1 MVRGSGCAKPSG
13 GPSRPRRPNPVR
25 PATAARPV
33 RWGSDGRVGRPPR
46 VDDPECSWPRSP
58 CRPYRPGMQLITPY
72 RPQPHSGSLIAGTM
86 LGALPRRVRP
96 GPRVRRAR
104 HPGRRRPRPRSCGR
118 PRPPSGPRSWSGRWS
133 SSPGACP
140 PVGRD
145 QPAGRGRGDGPGPP
159 PAPLAGRRGARIAAG
174 RRDRGDRCRARPT
187 GRPIPELV
195 IGPFG
200 VAVIHELG
208 RREAIRQVGTS
219 WERKTREGWLP
230 TEHPLDAAER
240 DAERVRHWLT
250 TGDLDFVVRVHAAL
264 ITADPSMLRSPL
276 CAVITEAQIP
286 DWIAALPRQRTLT
299 EGRRQQIV
307 ARVRGAVAT
316 DGAASPQRGW

>member
-1 MVRGSGCAKPSG
+1 MLMA
-13 GPSRPRRPNPVR
+13 RRPCG
-25 PATAARPV
+25 T
-33 RWGSDGRVGRPPR
+33 
-46 VDDPECSWPRSP
+46 
-58 CRPYRPGMQLITPY
+58 YRRGMQLITPQ
-72 RPQPHSGSLIAGTM
+72 RPQPYVGSLIAGTM
-86 LGALPRRVRP
+86 LGACFVAVGLGLAFLALETSLLAGLVPTTTQVGLVLVVWALVLVAGASLLLAGTNRLAAIAATIRI
-96 GPRVRRAR
+96 
-104 HPGRRRPRPRSCGR
+104 RRRRRS
-118 PRPPSGPRSWSGRWS
+118 PVVAAL
-133 SSPGACP
+133 GAL
-140 PVGRD
+140 
-145 QPAGRGRGDGPGPP
+145 PADVTVATDVVP
-159 PAPLAGRRGARIAAG
+159 I
-174 RRDRGDRCRARPT
+174 D

-208 RREAIRQVGTS
+208 RRDAIRQVGTS
-219 WERKTREGWLP
+219 WERRTRDGWLP

-240 DAERVRHWLT
+240 DAERVRHWLTT

-299 EGRRQQIV
+299 EGRRQHVV

-316 DGAASPQRGW
+316 DGPRRAR